1 MTQEQEEHLRYISKF
16 LRAIF
21 AEDISACA
29 TILTAE
35 AEILEGRD
43 IKKNVEILTNALTL
57 VSSFCEDLITI
68 IRDLK
73 GE

>member
-1 MTQEQEEHLRYISKF
+1 MTQKQERQIRAISRF
-16 LRAIF
+16 LRTVY
-21 AEDISACA
+21 EGDISACA

-57 VSSFCEDLITI
+57 VSSFCEDLITK
-68 IRDLK
+68 LK
-73 GE
+73 AAKED